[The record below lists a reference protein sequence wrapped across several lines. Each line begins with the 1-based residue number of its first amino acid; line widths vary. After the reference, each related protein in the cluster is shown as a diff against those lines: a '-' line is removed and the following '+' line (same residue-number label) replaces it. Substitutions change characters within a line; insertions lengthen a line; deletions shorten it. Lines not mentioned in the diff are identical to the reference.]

1 MPSNKMLQQLREEIC
16 DANRRLPATG
26 LVTLTW
32 GNVSGIDREQGIFG
46 IKPSGIDYQQLKA
59 TDIVLLDL
67 EGQVVEGTLN
77 PSSDTKTHL
86 ELYRAWPEIGGI
98 THTHSPAATSLA
110 QAGRNLPCYGTS
122 HADHFYGTIP
132 ICRALTP
139 GEIDEDY
146 EKNTGL
152 AIVDHFAGENIN
164 PIHVPGVL
172 QLHHAPFTWGKT
184 AGNSLDNSIA
194 LEMSARMAID
204 GLLMNPD
211 LEPIPRHI
219 LDKHFLRKHGPDAY
233 YGQGDA

>member
-1 MPSNKMLQQLREEIC
+1 MLQQLRDEIC

-26 LVTLTW
+26 LVALTW
-32 GNVSGIDREQGIFG
+32 GNVSGIDRAQGIFG
-46 IKPSGIDYQQLKA
+46 IKPSGTDYQELKPS
-59 TDIVLLDL
+59 DIVLLDL

-77 PSSDTKTHL
+77 PSSDTRTHL
-86 ELYRAWPEIGGI
+86 ELYRAWPKIGGI
-98 THTHSPAATSLA
+98 THTHSPVATSLA

-122 HADHFYGTIP
+122 HADHFYGTVP
-132 ICRALTP
+132 LCRALTP
-139 GEIDEDY
+139 EEIDEDY

-152 AIVDHFAGENIN
+152 AIVDHFARKDIN

-211 LEPIPRHI
+211 LEPIPQHI

-233 YGQGDA
+233 YGQGGA

>member
-1 MPSNKMLQQLREEIC
+1 MLEDLRKEIC
-16 DANRRLPATG
+16 DANRCLPATG
-26 LVTLTW
+26 LIALTW
-32 GNVSGIDREQGIFG
+32 GNVSGIDRTQGIFG
-46 IKPSGIDYQQLKA
+46 IKPSGIDYQELKA
-59 TDIVLLDL
+59 SDIVLLDL
-67 EGQVVEGTLN
+67 EGEVVEGTLN
-77 PSSDTKTHL
+77 PSSDTRTHL

-122 HADHFYGTIP
+122 HADHFYGTVP
-132 ICRALTP
+132 LCRALTP
-139 GEIDEDY
+139 EEIDEDY

-152 AIVDHFAGENIN
+152 AIVDHFAAENIN
-164 PIHVPGVL
+164 PVHVPGVL

-204 GLLMNPD
+204 GLVMNPE
-211 LEPIPRHI
+211 LEPIPQHI